1 VSENQI
7 IVQLNPDVPPTG
19 SDLGIVNAARKS
31 FGKRSEWDYTDPING
46 KPVDPKDTSY
56 EYLEI
61 CGKSLKPKDK
71 RLLEFLAR
79 GMTADDFEGL
89 HSSIDATIIDEYDSD
104 TQCDYDKLT
113 KILWQWRNT
122 PTHDTPFNHGF
133 FSFEVKAPIFVARH
147 LVKHEYL
154 IMSEYSRRYITE
166 DVEFYVPD
174 VWRKAAKDVKQG
186 SSDDGIDF
194 KGISNTG
201 TPMMEVHANERS
213 YTETME
219 EYICEESKNQFEVYK
234 RLLLVG
240 VAPEQ
245 ARMAL
250 PQSLMTSWTWSGTL
264 GAFANMCKLRL
275 SKDTQVETRYVAEKV
290 YEELKKQFPVAA
302 PLLVEGVT

>member
-1 VSENQI
+1 MTKEQI

-19 SDLGIVNAARKS
+19 SDLGITNAARRS
-31 FGKRSEWDYTDPING
+31 FGKRSEWCVTDWVNG
-46 KPVDPKDTSY
+46 REVKGLKD
-56 EYLEI
+56 
-61 CGKSLKPKDK
+61 KDK

-79 GMTADDFEGL
+79 GMTAADFDKFLDDVDEATTLDF
-89 HSSIDATIIDEYDSD
+89 SSPEVDPVVD
-104 TQCDYDKLT
+104 L
-113 KILWQWRNT
+113 LWQWRNT

-166 DVEFYVPD
+166 DVEFYEPN

-186 SSDDGIDF
+186 SSKEEATHVTWDIDDGEVGGEIKTVVEDYNQSCIDMYNAM
-194 KGISNTG
+194 INC
-201 TPMMEVHANERS
+201 
-213 YTETME
+213 Y
-219 EYICEESKNQFEVYK
+219 
-234 RLLLVG
+234 

-245 ARMAL
+245 ARMVL

-275 SKDTQVETRYVAEKV
+275 GKDTQAETRHVAEQV
-290 YEELKKQFPVAA
+290 YEELKNQFPVAA
-302 PLLVEGVT
+302 PLLVEGVY